1 MGAEIDELELKIK
14 ADAGKASSSI
24 DKLAESMENLA
35 KSLFV
40 DTQKLSSIA
49 TGMRSISDAATGF
62 KGGKSSE
69 ITSLNIALK
78 KFNDVDTSS
87 ICGISSAMKNLSAG
101 MSSMQGVNADGVTNV
116 ANALSKLG
124 GIKATTGTD
133 NLVKIKDDLARFVS
147 GMNSVGTLNFD
158 ATGLTNLISGLSRM
172 GGKAS
177 TQATKNLP
185 TISAQ
190 LQNFVRQMNQIGS
203 LKFEMSGLGEL
214 VTAISRLGSVASGR
228 AVTNIPLL
236 AKNLKE
242 LMETLSK
249 APAVSQNLIQMT
261 NALANL
267 AKTGSSSGRAANTL
281 SKSLTGFSA
290 SAGSAKSSSLSLASA
305 FGKLYASY
313 WLIFRAFSKL
323 KDAIDIS
330 SALTEVQNVVDTTF
344 GNMAYKVDEFADNS
358 IQQFGMSEL
367 AVKQYASRFQAMGT
381 AMGINKSLISNA
393 NAALNKQTDG
403 YIGLSDSLSDVSLN
417 ITKLTADMASF
428 YDMEQSDVA
437 RNLQSIFTGETEPL
451 RKYGLDL
458 TQATLEEWAMKQGID
473 ADMQSMSQAEKTML
487 RYQYVMANT
496 TAAQGDFAKTA
507 DSWANQVRILK
518 QSFEQLSSIVGGALI
533 NAFKPFLSA
542 LNVVMQKVIAFA
554 ETVTNALGAIFGW
567 KFEVRSGGVTDDW
580 SDVAGS
586 ASDIE
591 DSTGKAA
598 KNIDKMNKGIRKFDE
613 LNLITTDSSSGKGSG
628 GKGGASGG
636 GAGSGGLVKTD
647 TIFKDYTSQ
656 IKDLYQLGE
665 YIGDALTKA
674 MNSINW
680 DKIYKGAE
688 NFGKG
693 LADFLNGLISPE
705 LFGAVGRTIA
715 GALNTAIYA
724 ALSFGYEFDWSDL
737 GLSIATG
744 INEFFKTFDFT
755 ALASTIN
762 VWAKGILDTII
773 TALENT
779 DWITIGKKIGTFL
792 ARIDFT
798 GIGKKVG
805 KALWEAIKGGIE
817 LFAASFSKA
826 PIETVLV
833 TLAALPKLLN
843 AIISSRFV
851 QGIASLVSGY
861 KKFATSAITVG
872 SALAGNKDAVNT
884 LKDQYPKLNN
894 AVKVT
899 GQAFKNFRFGIEN
912 GNFFTGMN
920 EGIKT
925 VRANLTN
932 MQKGII
938 GVVSVIGEF
947 ALVQDAFK
955 DLATGSGNLVSS
967 IAEIAVGAGV
977 AAAALYTA
985 FGPAGLVVAAI
996 TGVVAAFSGIK
1007 KAMDEILEENVGEGI
1022 RDSLTNPGGVA
1033 ISEIASNFSESMN
1046 EIGSGFS
1053 LISEKS
1059 QELQNTDA
1067 NIRDTWLEIDK
1078 IKTSMDAGV
1087 ISVEEGTE
1095 KLTGLFDTLA
1105 TAAEQKFG
1113 AMETTLLTAFGENG
1127 ALHDTM
1133 EQLGVDTKNTMQS
1146 VFQVNA
1152 ETLEKI
1158 NQDTQELKNLDPTNP
1173 RYAELVQEIQSLV
1186 GVTDEISTALGDYEL
1201 KINSMDIDYSGLLAP
1216 DDTLSVTKVTSF
1228 LDTLTTSVKN
1238 AQGDIEKGCSDINS
1252 TLQTELNA
1260 AISTYGPDSEEANY
1274 FRTALG
1280 VIPSAMNQTNQ
1291 DVAAQS
1297 KKITDTIQMD
1307 FVGRIG
1313 DVVRKAQTDWENL
1326 EWHKKLIYDF
1336 DETKYIQDSISNYKK
1351 NYIDPLSD
1359 EIETSMSEIG
1369 IDGAGWS
1376 KDAANKLTGSL
1387 FDTFT
1392 EDSYEG
1398 VQLTSTTL
1406 KSDWESQ
1413 LKTSLNEM
1421 GQNIDAE
1428 GYGKQLVDDY
1438 NTQISNNASS
1448 SVNTVGEWGKGVD
1461 GKIGDGSLPGTAGKC
1476 ARDVISSFNADV
1488 AHNASSSVTQMT
1500 SYRTSI
1506 GKSFAGVKKDFE
1518 GIGANI
1524 VAGLN
1529 EGMNSKF
1536 GEVAT
1541 TATNIAKNVSQ
1552 SVRSTLGIH
1561 SPSRVMKELGVYTM
1575 QGFQNGLELLYQPIT
1590 SSLEQFGTNLTEA
1603 PSVDISSMYGGY
1615 SPNQLETGGNTYSAL
1630 DNNTYNRDNAET
1642 NALLRQQNQL
1652 LQALLEK
1659 PNLGEND
1666 IFNATR
1672 TVYRQEAKRRYGNSS
1687 AFDPVLG

>member
-281 SKSLTGFSA
+281 SKGLTGFSA

-358 IQQFGMSEL
+358 IQKFGMSEL

-567 KFEVRSGGVTDDW
+567 KFESRGSGVADDW
-580 SDVAGS
+580 SDAAGS

-613 LNLITTDSSSGKGSG
+613 LNLITTDSSSNGKGSG
-628 GKGGASGG
+628 GAGGASGG
-636 GAGSGGLVKTD
+636 GAGGGLVKTD
-647 TIFKDYTSQ
+647 TIFKDFESP

-680 DKIYKGAE
+680 NKIYKGAE

-724 ALSFGYEFDWSDL
+724 ALSFGDEFDWSDL

-779 DWITIGKKIGTFL
+779 DWGMIGKKIGTFL
-792 ARIDFT
+792 ADIDFI
-798 GIGKKVG
+798 GIGKKIG

-817 LFAASFSKA
+817 LFASSFSKA

-833 TLAALPKLLN
+833 TLAVLPKLLN
-843 AIISSRFV
+843 AIIGSKFV
-851 QGIASLVSGY
+851 QGIANLVSWY
-861 KKFATSAITVG
+861 KKFAASAITVA

-938 GVVSVIGEF
+938 GVTSVIGEF
-947 ALVQDAFK
+947 TLVQDAFK

-996 TGVVAAFSGIK
+996 TGVVAAIKGINDAINETELDSMIESINTSGVTSLESLGQVATEAFGQITAGVDQTKEKLGSISETRESISGTVSEIENIK
-1007 KAMDEILEENVGEGI
+1007 TAVDAGAYSVSEKVPEMIAQFQDLLTQSKDVFEQEYDVLVGNIVGAWADILTAQGKSVPEYVASLLEMTNQGKAAYGEVATSLEGLIQQYQNGQISAEEFYAQSEPLFEQLKNFNSDGSIDETVASIKDLGGALDMSQYMTDGALDTTKFKAAIDEVVKTANDGKTNLSSLGEEN
-1022 RDSLTNPGGVA
+1022 
-1033 ISEIASNFSESMN
+1033 
-1046 EIGSGFS
+1046 
-1053 LISEKS
+1053 
-1059 QELQNTDA
+1059 
-1067 NIRDTWLEIDK
+1067 
-1078 IKTSMDAGV
+1078 
-1087 ISVEEGTE
+1087 
-1095 KLTGLFDTLA
+1095 
-1105 TAAEQKFG
+1105 
-1113 AMETTLLTAFGENG
+1113 
-1127 ALHDTM
+1127 
-1133 EQLGVDTKNTMQS
+1133 
-1146 VFQVNA
+1146 
-1152 ETLEKI
+1152 
-1158 NQDTQELKNLDPTNP
+1158 
-1173 RYAELVQEIQSLV
+1173 
-1186 GVTDEISTALGDYEL
+1186 
-1201 KINSMDIDYSGLLAP
+1201 
-1216 DDTLSVTKVTSF
+1216 
-1228 LDTLTTSVKN
+1228 
-1238 AQGDIEKGCSDINS
+1238 
-1252 TLQTELNA
+1252 
-1260 AISTYGPDSEEANY
+1260 
-1274 FRTALG
+1274 
-1280 VIPSAMNQTNQ
+1280 
-1291 DVAAQS
+1291 
-1297 KKITDTIQMD
+1297 
-1307 FVGRIG
+1307 
-1313 DVVRKAQTDWENL
+1313 AQT
-1326 EWHKKLIYDF
+1326 
-1336 DETKYIQDSISNYKK
+1336 ISNYKQQLEALGVDMGSFDFASLYGASDAQVQQGK
-1351 NYIDPLSD
+1351 TDIDTAYKAYADQVQYCLLQELPSLIEQATQDYDTKLSPFEKIFTTKED
-1359 EIETSMSEIG
+1359 YVNGVIQKWKDNTLTPAISTIQESMNQLG
-1369 IDGAGWS
+1369 IDGQTWGE
-1376 KDAANKLTGSL
+1376 DAANKMTGSL
-1387 FDTFT
+1387 FETFT

-1413 LKTSLNEM
+1413 LKTSLNEL
-1421 GQNIDAE
+1421 GQSINAE

-1438 NTQISNNASS
+1438 NMQISNNASS
-1448 SVNTVGEWGKGVD
+1448 SVNTVSEWKNDIDGE
-1461 GKIGDGSLPGTAGKC
+1461 IGDGSLPSTAGKC
-1476 ARDVISSFNADV
+1476 ARDIISSFNTDV
-1488 AHNASSSVTQMT
+1488 ANNSQSSVTQMT

-1506 GKSFAGVKKDFE
+1506 GNSFAGVKEDFK

-1524 VAGLN
+1524 IAGLN

-1630 DNNTYNRDNAET
+1630 DNNVYSQDNAET
-1642 NALLRQQNQL
+1642 NALLRELITAVRQGSTIEVNG
-1652 LQALLEK
+1652 K
-1659 PNLGEND
+1659 TLGQ
-1666 IFNATR
+1666 
-1672 TVYRQEAKRRYGNSS
+1672 TVRKEAKEYFNRTGNPM
-1687 AFDPVLG
+1687 FEF

>member
-87 ICGISSAMKNLSAG
+87 IYGISSAMKNLSAG

-124 GIKATTGTD
+124 GIKATTGAD

-147 GMNSVGTLNFD
+147 GMNSVGTLNFN

-554 ETVTNALGAIFGW
+554 ETVTNALGTIFGW
-567 KFEVRSGGVTDDW
+567 KFESRGSGVTDDW

-591 DSTGKAA
+591 DSTGKAE

-613 LNLITTDSSSGKGSG
+613 LNLITTDSSSNGKGSG
-628 GKGGASGG
+628 GAGGASGG
-636 GAGSGGLVKTD
+636 GAGGGLVKTD
-647 TIFKDYTSQ
+647 TIFKDFESP

-674 MNSINW
+674 MNSIDW
-680 DKIYKGAE
+680 EKIYQGARD
-688 NFGKG
+688 FGKG

-724 ALSFGYEFDWSDL
+724 ALSFGEEFDWSDF

-744 INEFFKTFDFT
+744 INEFFRTFDFKSLAKTLNVWVDGLEDLIGT
-755 ALASTIN
+755 ALKNLSWKDILKGCGDFFSNLEFDTVAVIIGALVLKKIGKVKIKEAVLGWLAEKLTSVFGGLTLKDFAITFASFLPKVQGTPFDVIIDWVLSGLDEAASKLLPDWFTEFWGN
-762 VWAKGILDTII
+762 FIVGFSAAGTVSGGNPFAAVIGGLITSFPAEIDWDSIISFEWTKEWFEEAKKAFENAFNADDFMDIGGWILEGILDGFVGAFSFIFEPIARFFSEIFDGICEAFGIHSPAKEMKPIGNYILQGVLEGFVGAFINIPSTISKFFSNLWQ
-773 TALENT
+773 ALCSKFGINGSAQEMKPIGSSILHGIKNGFEN
-779 DWITIGKKIGTFL
+779 
-792 ARIDFT
+792 
-798 GIGKKVG
+798 
-805 KALWEAIKGGIE
+805 
-817 LFAASFSKA
+817 
-826 PIETVLV
+826 
-833 TLAALPKLLN
+833 
-843 AIISSRFV
+843 
-851 QGIASLVSGY
+851 
-861 KKFATSAITVG
+861 ATSAFGVTV
-872 SALAGNKDAVNT
+872 ST
-884 LKDQYPKLNN
+884 
-894 AVKVT
+894 
-899 GQAFKNFRFGIEN
+899 FKN
-912 GNFFTGMN
+912 
-920 EGIKT
+920 
-925 VRANLTN
+925 
-932 MQKGII
+932 
-938 GVVSVIGEF
+938 
-947 ALVQDAFK
+947 
-955 DLATGSGNLVSS
+955 NLVNS
-967 IAEIAVGAGV
+967 
-977 AAAALYTA
+977 
-985 FGPAGLVVAAI
+985 F
-996 TGVVAAFSGIK
+996 
-1007 KAMDEILEENVGEGI
+1007 NGI
-1022 RDSLTNPGGVA
+1022 R
-1033 ISEIASNFSESMN
+1033 ES
-1046 EIGSGFS
+1046 
-1053 LISEKS
+1053 
-1059 QELQNTDA
+1059 
-1067 NIRDTWLEIDK
+1067 
-1078 IKTSMDAGV
+1078 
-1087 ISVEEGTE
+1087 
-1095 KLTGLFDTLA
+1095 
-1105 TAAEQKFG
+1105 
-1113 AMETTLLTAFGENG
+1113 
-1127 ALHDTM
+1127 
-1133 EQLGVDTKNTMQS
+1133 
-1146 VFQVNA
+1146 
-1152 ETLEKI
+1152 
-1158 NQDTQELKNLDPTNP
+1158 
-1173 RYAELVQEIQSLV
+1173 
-1186 GVTDEISTALGDYEL
+1186 
-1201 KINSMDIDYSGLLAP
+1201 
-1216 DDTLSVTKVTSF
+1216 
-1228 LDTLTTSVKN
+1228 
-1238 AQGDIEKGCSDINS
+1238 
-1252 TLQTELNA
+1252 
-1260 AISTYGPDSEEANY
+1260 
-1274 FRTALG
+1274 
-1280 VIPSAMNQTNQ
+1280 
-1291 DVAAQS
+1291 
-1297 KKITDTIQMD
+1297 
-1307 FVGRIG
+1307 FV
-1313 DVVRKAQTDWENL
+1313 
-1326 EWHKKLIYDF
+1326 
-1336 DETKYIQDSISNYKK
+1336 
-1351 NYIDPLSD
+1351 
-1359 EIETSMSEIG
+1359 
-1369 IDGAGWS
+1369 
-1376 KDAANKLTGSL
+1376 
-1387 FDTFT
+1387 
-1392 EDSYEG
+1392 
-1398 VQLTSTTL
+1398 
-1406 KSDWESQ
+1406 
-1413 LKTSLNEM
+1413 
-1421 GQNIDAE
+1421 
-1428 GYGKQLVDDY
+1428 
-1438 NTQISNNASS
+1438 
-1448 SVNTVGEWGKGVD
+1448 
-1461 GKIGDGSLPGTAGKC
+1461 
-1476 ARDVISSFNADV
+1476 
-1488 AHNASSSVTQMT
+1488 
-1500 SYRTSI
+1500 
-1506 GKSFAGVKKDFE
+1506 

-1524 VAGLN
+1524 ADGLS
-1529 EGMNSKF
+1529 EGMNSRL
-1536 GEVAT
+1536 GAVAT
-1541 TATNIAKNVSQ
+1541 TATNIGKNVSQ

-1561 SPSRVMKELGVYTM
+1561 SPSRVMKELGIYTM

-1603 PSVDISSMYGGY
+1603 PPVDISSMYGGY

-1642 NALLRQQNQL
+1642 NALLRELITAVKQGSTIEVNG
-1652 LQALLEK
+1652 K
-1659 PNLGEND
+1659 TLGQT
-1666 IFNATR
+1666 IR
-1672 TVYRQEAKRRYGNSS
+1672 KEAKEYFSRTGNPM
-1687 AFDPVLG
+1687 FEF

>member
-69 ITSLNIALK
+69 ITSLNVALK

-87 ICGISSAMKNLSAG
+87 IYGISSAMKNLSAG

-567 KFEVRSGGVTDDW
+567 KFESRGSGVTDDW
-580 SDVAGS
+580 SDAAGS

-613 LNLITTDSSSGKGSG
+613 LNLITTDSSSNGKGSG
-628 GKGGASGG
+628 GAGGASGG
-636 GAGSGGLVKTD
+636 GTGGGLVKTD
-647 TIFKDYTSQ
+647 TIFKDFVSP

-724 ALSFGYEFDWSDL
+724 ALSFGDEFDWSDL
-737 GLSIATG
+737 GLSVATG
-744 INEFFKTFDFT
+744 INEFFKTFDFI

-779 DWITIGKKIGTFL
+779 DWIAIGKKIGTFL

-833 TLAALPKLLN
+833 TLAALPKLLS
-843 AIISSRFV
+843 AIISSKFV

-861 KKFATSAITVG
+861 KKFAASALTVV

-947 ALVQDAFK
+947 TLVQDAFK

-996 TGVVAAFSGIK
+996 TGVVAAIKGINDAINETELDSMIESINTSGVTSLESLGQVATEAFGQITAGVDQTKEKLGSISETREGISGTVSEIESIK
-1007 KAMDEILEENVGEGI
+1007 TAVDAGAYSVSEKVPEMIAQFQDLLTQSKDVFEQEYDVLVGNIVGAWADILTAQGKSVPEYVASLLEMTNQGKAAYGEVATSLEGLIQQYQNGQISAEEFYAQSEPLFEQLKNFNSDGSIDETVASIKDLGGALDMSQYMTDGALDTTKFKAAIDEVVKTANDGKTNLSSLGEEN
-1022 RDSLTNPGGVA
+1022 
-1033 ISEIASNFSESMN
+1033 
-1046 EIGSGFS
+1046 
-1053 LISEKS
+1053 
-1059 QELQNTDA
+1059 
-1067 NIRDTWLEIDK
+1067 
-1078 IKTSMDAGV
+1078 
-1087 ISVEEGTE
+1087 
-1095 KLTGLFDTLA
+1095 
-1105 TAAEQKFG
+1105 
-1113 AMETTLLTAFGENG
+1113 
-1127 ALHDTM
+1127 
-1133 EQLGVDTKNTMQS
+1133 
-1146 VFQVNA
+1146 
-1152 ETLEKI
+1152 
-1158 NQDTQELKNLDPTNP
+1158 
-1173 RYAELVQEIQSLV
+1173 
-1186 GVTDEISTALGDYEL
+1186 
-1201 KINSMDIDYSGLLAP
+1201 
-1216 DDTLSVTKVTSF
+1216 
-1228 LDTLTTSVKN
+1228 
-1238 AQGDIEKGCSDINS
+1238 
-1252 TLQTELNA
+1252 
-1260 AISTYGPDSEEANY
+1260 
-1274 FRTALG
+1274 
-1280 VIPSAMNQTNQ
+1280 
-1291 DVAAQS
+1291 
-1297 KKITDTIQMD
+1297 
-1307 FVGRIG
+1307 
-1313 DVVRKAQTDWENL
+1313 AQT
-1326 EWHKKLIYDF
+1326 
-1336 DETKYIQDSISNYKK
+1336 ISNYKQQLEALGVDMGSFDFASLYGASDAQVQQGK
-1351 NYIDPLSD
+1351 SDIDTAYKAYADQVQYCLLQELPAQVEQATKDYDKLSPFEKIFTTKED
-1359 EIETSMSEIG
+1359 YVKGVIQKWKDNALTPATSTIQESMNQLG
-1369 IDGAGWS
+1369 IDGQTWAE
-1376 KDAANKLTGSL
+1376 DAANKLTGSL

-1398 VQLTSTTL
+1398 VQITSTTL

-1413 LKTSLNEM
+1413 LKTSLDEM
-1421 GQNIDAE
+1421 GQNINAE
-1428 GYGKQLVDDY
+1428 GYGRQLVDDY
-1438 NTQISNNASS
+1438 DTQISDNISS
-1448 SVNTVGEWGKGVD
+1448 SVDTVGEWQNSVD
-1461 GKIGDGSLPGTAGKC
+1461 SKIGDGSLPSASAKC
-1476 ARDVISSFNADV
+1476 ARDIISSFNGDIAS
-1488 AHNASSSVTQMT
+1488 NASSSVTQMA
-1500 SYRTSI
+1500 SYRASI
-1506 GKSFAGVKKDFE
+1506 GNSFAGVKEDFK

-1524 VAGLN
+1524 IAGLN
-1529 EGMNSKF
+1529 EGMNSRF

-1541 TATNIAKNVSQ
+1541 TATNIARNVSNT
-1552 SVRSTLGIH
+1552 VRSSLGIH
-1561 SPSRVMKELGVYTM
+1561 SPSRVMKELGIYTM
-1575 QGFQNGLELLYQPIT
+1575 QGFQNGMELLYQPIT

>member
-69 ITSLNIALK
+69 ITSLNVALK

-87 ICGISSAMKNLSAG
+87 IYGISSAMKNLSAG

-542 LNVVMQKVIAFA
+542 LNVVVQKVIAFA

-567 KFEVRSGGVTDDW
+567 KFESRGSGVTDDW
-580 SDVAGS
+580 SDAAGS

-665 YIGDALTKA
+665 YIGDALAKA

-805 KALWEAIKGGIE
+805 KALWKAIKGGIE

-938 GVVSVIGEF
+938 GVTSVIGEF
-947 ALVQDAFK
+947 TLVQDAFK

-996 TGVVAAFSGIK
+996 TGVVAAVKGINDAINETELDSMIESINTSGVTSLESLGQVATEAFGQITAGVDQTKEKLGSISETRESISGTVSEIDNLRTAIDNGAYSVSEKVPEIIAQFQDLLTQSKDVFEQEYDVLVGNIVGAWADILTAQGKSVPEYVASLLEMTNQGKAAYGEVATSLEGLIQQYQNGQISAEEFYAQSEPLFEQLKNFNSDGSIDETVASIK
-1007 KAMDEILEENVGEGI
+1007 DLGGALDMSQYMTDGALDTTKFKAAIDEVVKTANDGKTNLSSLGEEN
-1022 RDSLTNPGGVA
+1022 
-1033 ISEIASNFSESMN
+1033 
-1046 EIGSGFS
+1046 
-1053 LISEKS
+1053 
-1059 QELQNTDA
+1059 
-1067 NIRDTWLEIDK
+1067 
-1078 IKTSMDAGV
+1078 
-1087 ISVEEGTE
+1087 
-1095 KLTGLFDTLA
+1095 
-1105 TAAEQKFG
+1105 
-1113 AMETTLLTAFGENG
+1113 
-1127 ALHDTM
+1127 
-1133 EQLGVDTKNTMQS
+1133 
-1146 VFQVNA
+1146 
-1152 ETLEKI
+1152 
-1158 NQDTQELKNLDPTNP
+1158 
-1173 RYAELVQEIQSLV
+1173 
-1186 GVTDEISTALGDYEL
+1186 
-1201 KINSMDIDYSGLLAP
+1201 
-1216 DDTLSVTKVTSF
+1216 
-1228 LDTLTTSVKN
+1228 
-1238 AQGDIEKGCSDINS
+1238 
-1252 TLQTELNA
+1252 
-1260 AISTYGPDSEEANY
+1260 
-1274 FRTALG
+1274 
-1280 VIPSAMNQTNQ
+1280 
-1291 DVAAQS
+1291 
-1297 KKITDTIQMD
+1297 
-1307 FVGRIG
+1307 
-1313 DVVRKAQTDWENL
+1313 AQT
-1326 EWHKKLIYDF
+1326 
-1336 DETKYIQDSISNYKK
+1336 ISNYKQQLEALGVDMGSFDFASLYGASDAQVQQGK
-1351 NYIDPLSD
+1351 TDIDTAYKAYADQVQYCLLQELPSL
-1359 EIETSMSEIG
+1359 IEQATQDYDKLNPFEKFLNGSKEDYVNGVIQKWKDNTLTPAMSTIQESMNQLG
-1369 IDGAGWS
+1369 IDGQTWGE
-1376 KDAANKLTGSL
+1376 DAANKMTGSL
-1387 FDTFT
+1387 FETFT

-1413 LKTSLNEM
+1413 LKASLDEM
-1421 GQNIDAE
+1421 GQNINAE

-1448 SVNTVGEWGKGVD
+1448 SVNTVSEWKNDIDGE
-1461 GKIGDGSLPGTAGKC
+1461 IGDGSLPGTAGKC
-1476 ARDVISSFNADV
+1476 ARDIISSFNSDV
-1488 AHNASSSVTQMT
+1488 ANNSQSSVTQMA

-1506 GKSFAGVKKDFE
+1506 GNSFAGVKEDFK

-1524 VAGLN
+1524 IAGLN

-1603 PSVDISSMYGGY
+1603 PTVDISSMYGGY

-1630 DNNTYNRDNAET
+1630 GNNTYNRDNAET
-1642 NALLRQQNQL
+1642 NALLRELIVAVKQGSTIEVNG
-1652 LQALLEK
+1652 K
-1659 PNLGEND
+1659 TLGQ
-1666 IFNATR
+1666 
-1672 TVYRQEAKRRYGNSS
+1672 TVRKEAKEYFSRTGNPM
-1687 AFDPVLG
+1687 FEF

>member
-87 ICGISSAMKNLSAG
+87 IYGISSAMKNLSAG
-101 MSSMQGVNADGVTNV
+101 MSSMQGLNADGVTNV

-290 SAGSAKSSSLSLASA
+290 SAGSAKSNSLSLASA

-313 WLIFRAFSKL
+313 WLIFRAFGKL

-344 GNMAYKVDEFADNS
+344 GNMAYKVDEFAQNS

-381 AMGINKSLISNA
+381 AMGINKSLISSA

-567 KFEVRSGGVTDDW
+567 KFEVRGGGVTDDW

-724 ALSFGYEFDWSDL
+724 ALSFGDEFDWSDL

-744 INEFFKTFDFT
+744 INEFFKTFDFK
-755 ALASTIN
+755 ALAHTIN
-762 VWAKGILDTII
+762 VWAKGILDTAI

-779 DWITIGKKIGTFL
+779 DWGMIGKKIGTFL
-792 ARIDFT
+792 ADIDFI
-798 GIGKKVG
+798 GIGKKIG

-817 LFAASFSKA
+817 LFASSFSKA

-833 TLAALPKLLN
+833 TLAVLPKLLN
-843 AIISSRFV
+843 AIIGSKFV
-851 QGIASLVSGY
+851 QGIASLASGY
-861 KKFATSAITVG
+861 KKFAASAITVA

-899 GQAFKNFRFGIEN
+899 GQALKNFRFGIEN

-938 GVVSVIGEF
+938 GVASVVGEF
-947 ALVQDAFK
+947 ALVRDAFK

-967 IAEIAVGAGV
+967 ISEIAVGAGV

-996 TGVVAAFSGIK
+996 TGVVAAIKGINDAINETELDSMIESINTSGVTSLESLGQVATEAFGQITAGVDQTKEKLGSISETRESISGTVSEIESIK
-1007 KAMDEILEENVGEGI
+1007 TAVDAGAYSVSEKVPEMIAQFQDLLTQSKDVFEQEYDVLVGNIVGAWADILTAQGKSVPEYVASLLEMTNQGKAAYGEVATSLEGLIQQYQNGQISAEEFYAQSEPLFEQLKSFNSDGSIDETVTSIQNLGGALDMSRYMTDGALDTTKFKAAIDEVVKTANDGKTNLSSLGEEN
-1022 RDSLTNPGGVA
+1022 
-1033 ISEIASNFSESMN
+1033 
-1046 EIGSGFS
+1046 
-1053 LISEKS
+1053 
-1059 QELQNTDA
+1059 
-1067 NIRDTWLEIDK
+1067 
-1078 IKTSMDAGV
+1078 
-1087 ISVEEGTE
+1087 
-1095 KLTGLFDTLA
+1095 
-1105 TAAEQKFG
+1105 
-1113 AMETTLLTAFGENG
+1113 
-1127 ALHDTM
+1127 
-1133 EQLGVDTKNTMQS
+1133 
-1146 VFQVNA
+1146 
-1152 ETLEKI
+1152 
-1158 NQDTQELKNLDPTNP
+1158 
-1173 RYAELVQEIQSLV
+1173 
-1186 GVTDEISTALGDYEL
+1186 
-1201 KINSMDIDYSGLLAP
+1201 
-1216 DDTLSVTKVTSF
+1216 
-1228 LDTLTTSVKN
+1228 
-1238 AQGDIEKGCSDINS
+1238 
-1252 TLQTELNA
+1252 
-1260 AISTYGPDSEEANY
+1260 
-1274 FRTALG
+1274 
-1280 VIPSAMNQTNQ
+1280 
-1291 DVAAQS
+1291 
-1297 KKITDTIQMD
+1297 
-1307 FVGRIG
+1307 
-1313 DVVRKAQTDWENL
+1313 AQT
-1326 EWHKKLIYDF
+1326 
-1336 DETKYIQDSISNYKK
+1336 ISNYKQQLEALGVDMGSFDFASLYGASDAQVQQGK
-1351 NYIDPLSD
+1351 SDIDTAYKAYADQVQYCLLQELPAQVEQATKDYDKLSPFEKIFTTKED
-1359 EIETSMSEIG
+1359 YVKGVIQKWKDNALTPATSTIQESMNQLG
-1369 IDGAGWS
+1369 IDGQTWAE
-1376 KDAANKLTGSL
+1376 DAANKLTGSL

-1398 VQLTSTTL
+1398 VQITSTTL

-1413 LKTSLNEM
+1413 LKTSLDEM
-1421 GQNIDAE
+1421 GQNINAE
-1428 GYGKQLVDDY
+1428 GYGRQLVDDY
-1438 NTQISNNASS
+1438 DTQISDNISS
-1448 SVNTVGEWGKGVD
+1448 SVDTVGEWQNSVD
-1461 GKIGDGSLPGTAGKC
+1461 SKIGDGSLPSASAKC
-1476 ARDVISSFNADV
+1476 ARDIISSFNGDIAS
-1488 AHNASSSVTQMT
+1488 NASSSVTQMA
-1500 SYRTSI
+1500 SYRASI
-1506 GKSFAGVKKDFE
+1506 GNSFAGVKEDFK

-1524 VAGLN
+1524 IAGLN
-1529 EGMNSKF
+1529 EGMNSRF

-1541 TATNIAKNVSQ
+1541 TATNIARNVSNT
-1552 SVRSTLGIH
+1552 VRSSLGIH
-1561 SPSRVMKELGVYTM
+1561 SPSRVMKELGIYTM
-1575 QGFQNGLELLYQPIT
+1575 QGFQNGMELLYQPIT

-1603 PSVDISSMYGGY
+1603 PPVDISSMYGGY
-1615 SPNQLETGGNTYSAL
+1615 SPSQLEANSGTYSAL
-1630 DNNTYNRDNAET
+1630 DNNVYSQDNAET
-1642 NALLRQQNQL
+1642 NALLRELITAVRQGSTIEVNG
-1652 LQALLEK
+1652 K
-1659 PNLGEND
+1659 TLGQ
-1666 IFNATR
+1666 
-1672 TVYRQEAKRRYGNSS
+1672 TVRKEAKEYFNRTGNPM
-1687 AFDPVLG
+1687 FEF

>member
-87 ICGISSAMKNLSAG
+87 IYGISSAMKNLSAG
-101 MSSMQGVNADGVTNV
+101 MSSMQGLNADGVTNV

-290 SAGSAKSSSLSLASA
+290 SAGSAKSNSLSLASA

-313 WLIFRAFSKL
+313 WLIFRAFGKL

-344 GNMAYKVDEFADNS
+344 GNMAYKVDEFAQNS

-381 AMGINKSLISNA
+381 AMGINKSLISSA

-567 KFEVRSGGVTDDW
+567 KFEVRGGGVTDDW

-724 ALSFGYEFDWSDL
+724 ALSFGDEFDWSDL

-744 INEFFKTFDFT
+744 INEFFKTFDFK
-755 ALASTIN
+755 ALAHTIN
-762 VWAKGILDTII
+762 VWAKGILDTAI

-779 DWITIGKKIGTFL
+779 DWGMIGKKIGTFL
-792 ARIDFT
+792 ADIDFI
-798 GIGKKVG
+798 GIGKKIG

-817 LFAASFSKA
+817 LFASSFSKA

-833 TLAALPKLLN
+833 TLAVLPKLLN
-843 AIISSRFV
+843 AIIGSKFV
-851 QGIASLVSGY
+851 QGIASLASGY
-861 KKFATSAITVG
+861 KKFAASASTVA

-899 GQAFKNFRFGIEN
+899 GQALKNFRFGIEN

-938 GVVSVIGEF
+938 GVASVVGEF
-947 ALVQDAFK
+947 ALVRDAFK

-967 IAEIAVGAGV
+967 ISEIAVGAGV

-996 TGVVAAFSGIK
+996 TGVVAAIKGINDAINETELDSMIESINTSGVTSLESLGQVATEAFGQITAGVDQTKEKLGSISETRESISGTVSEIESIK
-1007 KAMDEILEENVGEGI
+1007 TAVDAGAYSVSEKVPEMIAQFQDLLTQSKDVFEQEYDVLVGNIVGAWADILTAQGKSVPEYVASLLEMTNQGKAAYGEVATSLEGLIQQYQNGQISAEEFYAQSEPLFEQLKSFNSDGSIDETVTSIQNLGGALDMSRYMTDGALDTTKFKAAIDEVVKTANDGKTNLSSLGEEN
-1022 RDSLTNPGGVA
+1022 
-1033 ISEIASNFSESMN
+1033 
-1046 EIGSGFS
+1046 
-1053 LISEKS
+1053 
-1059 QELQNTDA
+1059 
-1067 NIRDTWLEIDK
+1067 
-1078 IKTSMDAGV
+1078 
-1087 ISVEEGTE
+1087 
-1095 KLTGLFDTLA
+1095 
-1105 TAAEQKFG
+1105 
-1113 AMETTLLTAFGENG
+1113 
-1127 ALHDTM
+1127 
-1133 EQLGVDTKNTMQS
+1133 
-1146 VFQVNA
+1146 
-1152 ETLEKI
+1152 
-1158 NQDTQELKNLDPTNP
+1158 
-1173 RYAELVQEIQSLV
+1173 
-1186 GVTDEISTALGDYEL
+1186 
-1201 KINSMDIDYSGLLAP
+1201 
-1216 DDTLSVTKVTSF
+1216 
-1228 LDTLTTSVKN
+1228 
-1238 AQGDIEKGCSDINS
+1238 
-1252 TLQTELNA
+1252 
-1260 AISTYGPDSEEANY
+1260 
-1274 FRTALG
+1274 
-1280 VIPSAMNQTNQ
+1280 
-1291 DVAAQS
+1291 
-1297 KKITDTIQMD
+1297 
-1307 FVGRIG
+1307 
-1313 DVVRKAQTDWENL
+1313 AQT
-1326 EWHKKLIYDF
+1326 
-1336 DETKYIQDSISNYKK
+1336 ISNYKQQLEALGVDMGSFDFASLYGASDAQVQQGK
-1351 NYIDPLSD
+1351 SDIDTAYKAYADQVQYCLLQELPAQVEQATKDYDKLSPFEKIFTTKED
-1359 EIETSMSEIG
+1359 YVKGVIQKWKDNALTPATSTIQESMNQLG
-1369 IDGAGWS
+1369 IDGQTWAE
-1376 KDAANKLTGSL
+1376 DAANKLTGSL

-1398 VQLTSTTL
+1398 VQITSTTL

-1413 LKTSLNEM
+1413 LKTSLDEM
-1421 GQNIDAE
+1421 GQNINAE
-1428 GYGKQLVDDY
+1428 GYGRQLVDDY
-1438 NTQISNNASS
+1438 DTQISDNISS
-1448 SVNTVGEWGKGVD
+1448 SVDTVGEWQNSVD
-1461 GKIGDGSLPGTAGKC
+1461 SKIGDGSLPSASAKC
-1476 ARDVISSFNADV
+1476 ARDIISSFNGDIAS
-1488 AHNASSSVTQMT
+1488 NASSSVTQMA
-1500 SYRTSI
+1500 SYRASI
-1506 GKSFAGVKKDFE
+1506 GNSFAGVKEDFK

-1524 VAGLN
+1524 IAGLN
-1529 EGMNSKF
+1529 EGMNSRF

-1541 TATNIAKNVSQ
+1541 TATNIARNVSNT
-1552 SVRSTLGIH
+1552 VRSSLGIH
-1561 SPSRVMKELGVYTM
+1561 SPSRVMKELGIYTM
-1575 QGFQNGLELLYQPIT
+1575 QGFQNGMELLYQPIT

-1603 PSVDISSMYGGY
+1603 PPVDISSMYGGY
-1615 SPNQLETGGNTYSAL
+1615 SPSQLEANSGTYSAL
-1630 DNNTYNRDNAET
+1630 DNNVYSQDNAET
-1642 NALLRQQNQL
+1642 NALLRELITAVRQGSTIEVNG
-1652 LQALLEK
+1652 K
-1659 PNLGEND
+1659 TLGQ
-1666 IFNATR
+1666 
-1672 TVYRQEAKRRYGNSS
+1672 TVRKEAKEYFNRTGNPM
-1687 AFDPVLG
+1687 FEF

>member
-87 ICGISSAMKNLSAG
+87 IYGISSAMKNLSAG

-133 NLVKIKDDLARFVS
+133 NLVKIKDDLVRFVS

-567 KFEVRSGGVTDDW
+567 EFESRGSGVADDW
-580 SDVAGS
+580 SDAAGS

-613 LNLITTDSSSGKGSG
+613 LNLITTDSSSNGKGSG
-628 GKGGASGG
+628 GAGGASGG
-636 GAGSGGLVKTD
+636 GTGGGLVKTD
-647 TIFKDYTSQ
+647 TIFKDFVSP

-680 DKIYKGAE
+680 NKIYKGAE

-724 ALSFGYEFDWSDL
+724 ALSFGDEFDWSDL

-792 ARIDFT
+792 ARIDFI

-861 KKFATSAITVG
+861 KKFATSAITVV

-947 ALVQDAFK
+947 TLVQDAFK

-996 TGVVAAFSGIK
+996 TGVVAAVKGINDAINETELDSMIESINTSGVTSLESLGRVATEAFGQITAGVDQTK
-1007 KAMDEILEENVGEGI
+1007 EKLGSISETRESISGTVSEIDNLRTAIDNGAYSVSEKVPEIIAQFQDLLTQSKDVFEQEYDVLVGNIVGAWADILTAQGKSVPEYVAGLLEITNQGKAAYGELETSLEGLIQQYENGQISAEEFYAQSAPLFEQLKNINADGSIDETVTSIQNLGGALDMSQYMTDGALDTTKFKAAIDEVVKTANDGKTNLSSVGEEHVKELNDWKQRVEALGV
-1022 RDSLTNPGGVA
+1022 DMGNFDVASLYGANDTQVQQGKADIDTAYKVYADQVQYCLLQELPSLIEQATQDYDTKLSPFEKIFTTKEDYVNGVIQKWKDNTLTPA
-1033 ISEIASNFSESMN
+1033 ISTIQESMN
-1046 EIGSGFS
+1046 
-1053 LISEKS
+1053 
-1059 QELQNTDA
+1059 
-1067 NIRDTWLEIDK
+1067 
-1078 IKTSMDAGV
+1078 
-1087 ISVEEGTE
+1087 
-1095 KLTGLFDTLA
+1095 
-1105 TAAEQKFG
+1105 
-1113 AMETTLLTAFGENG
+1113 
-1127 ALHDTM
+1127 
-1133 EQLGVDTKNTMQS
+1133 QL
-1146 VFQVNA
+1146 
-1152 ETLEKI
+1152 
-1158 NQDTQELKNLDPTNP
+1158 
-1173 RYAELVQEIQSLV
+1173 
-1186 GVTDEISTALGDYEL
+1186 
-1201 KINSMDIDYSGLLAP
+1201 
-1216 DDTLSVTKVTSF
+1216 
-1228 LDTLTTSVKN
+1228 
-1238 AQGDIEKGCSDINS
+1238 
-1252 TLQTELNA
+1252 
-1260 AISTYGPDSEEANY
+1260 
-1274 FRTALG
+1274 
-1280 VIPSAMNQTNQ
+1280 
-1291 DVAAQS
+1291 
-1297 KKITDTIQMD
+1297 
-1307 FVGRIG
+1307 
-1313 DVVRKAQTDWENL
+1313 
-1326 EWHKKLIYDF
+1326 
-1336 DETKYIQDSISNYKK
+1336 
-1351 NYIDPLSD
+1351 
-1359 EIETSMSEIG
+1359 G
-1369 IDGAGWS
+1369 IDGQTWGE
-1376 KDAANKLTGSL
+1376 DAANKLTGSL
-1387 FDTFT
+1387 FNTFT

-1413 LKTSLNEM
+1413 LKASLDEM
-1421 GQNIDAE
+1421 GQNINAE

-1448 SVNTVGEWGKGVD
+1448 SVDTVGEWEKGVD
-1461 GKIGDGSLPGTAGKC
+1461 DKLGDGSLPGTAGKC
-1476 ARDVISSFNADV
+1476 ARDIISSFNTDIA
-1488 AHNASSSVTQMT
+1488 NNSPSSVTQMT
-1500 SYRTSI
+1500 AYRTSI
-1506 GKSFAGVKKDFE
+1506 GNSFAGVKEDFK

-1524 VAGLN
+1524 MAGLN

-1630 DNNTYNRDNAET
+1630 GNNTYNRDNAET